1 MKKLS
6 LMILSLCMLLMYSC
20 ENEQLSP
27 TASVVSE
34 KNSTTK
40 VQDVSAS
47 AKTGSKQ
54 YKKWLVKSPF
64 IVTTYYLGGQPAN
77 DQFLPC
83 QLDNILYFYADGSFL
98 ELEGALKCGA
108 SDTADIG
115 FWAVTD
121 STFYLN
127 TQNIPNTMFD
137 ILEFKPKSFKVVSQ
151 TEFIPGTGLTLGGDL
166 HAVK

>member
-6 LMILSLCMLLMYSC
+6 LMILTLCTLLMFSC
-20 ENEQLSP
+20 QDEQVSP
-27 TASVVSE
+27 TASII
-34 KNSTTK
+34 TTSK
-40 VQDVSAS
+40 VQDVSTS
-47 AKTGSKQ
+47 ARTTTKQ
-54 YKKWLVKSPF
+54 YDKWLVKNPF

-83 QLDNILYFYADGSFL
+83 QLDNILYFYEDGSFL
-98 ELEGALKCGA
+98 ELEGDLKCTA

-127 TQNIPNTMFD
+127 TRNIPNTTFD
-137 ILEFKPKSFKVVSQ
+137 ILEFSSKSFKVVSQ

-166 HAVK
+166 DAVK